1 MKPPYVLLVCILC
14 AVLLTSGCTNVAT
27 NGSSDQPFWAKDT
40 TVPTQIPTEPTM
52 DTSYVSQATPYPTT
66 TTPTTVPSTRP
77 SVARPT
83 PLPYLEVLHEK
94 IVLGGNKTTAAWSI
108 NVTQAPLV
116 VEFSVEPKM
125 VTRTI
130 VYDSSY
136 GTHKEE
142 TKKVTTISDKSR
154 LEVTVRDADGNVVAQ
169 DGFGGLYSV
178 DRSKELRVMK
188 PGKYQLDIRGA
199 DVTVDLSAKIGQT
212 VQTAEEG

>member
-1 MKPPYVLLVCILC
+1 MKPSYVLLVCILC
-14 AVLLTSGCTNVAT
+14 TVLLTSGCTNVAT
-27 NGSSDQPFWAKDT
+27 NGSSDQPFWAKET
-40 TVPTQIPTEPTM
+40 TVPTQNISAPTM
-52 DTSYVSQATPYPTT
+52 DTSYVSQATPYSTT
-66 TTPTTVPSTRP
+66 TTPTTVPSTQP

-94 IVLGGNKTTAAWSI
+94 IVLGGNKTAAAWTI

-136 GTHKEE
+136 GSHKEE

-154 LEVTVRDADGNVVAQ
+154 LEVTVRDADGNIVAE

-178 DRSKELRVMK
+178 DRSKKIFVMAA
-188 PGKYQLDIRGA
+188 GKYQLDIRGA
-199 DVTVDLSAKIGQT
+199 DVTVDLSATIGQT
-212 VQTAEEG
+212 EQTAEDV